1 MMAKDAVRAAIMQ
14 AISSYYRPLR
24 LMLQATPQ
32 ADQHRSEAAALDLE
46 LWFEAF
52 ADRCYDDDG
61 KLLARSKSGAVHTR
75 EKMLAQVE
83 QICRKGS
90 VTSVSGHNLE
100 LKPDTLCVHGD
111 NDEGVAAIREIRQI
125 IHSSGSR

>member
-1 MMAKDAVRAAIMQ
+1 MKAI
-14 AISSYYRPLR
+14 ADFHKPVHLT
-24 LMLQATPQ
+24 LQATPQ
-32 ADQHRSEAAALDLE
+32 ADQHRAEAARFGIE

-61 KLLARSKSGAVHTR
+61 KLLSRSKPGAVHPR
-75 EKMLAQVE
+75 DKMLAQVD
-83 QICRKGS
+83 QICRGGT
-90 VTSVSGHNLE
+90 VTTVGGHTLE

-125 IHSSGSR
+125 IHS